1 VKKDSIAKAAT
12 TKKMNQLAGARL
24 SLPGHNAHRETALRL
39 ELTASFKPQD
49 TGEMLWVHDI
59 AYCTTGM
66 EVTAAQIAALQ
77 RRHLAWAC
85 SAALS
90 ETPPASELGGSHT
103 FEYSPQE
110 REWLQAFADGE
121 FTASYNHTLLNDA
134 TFASLLGSVSK
145 GDIETLRMLQ
155 QLLHDERKERDR
167 IINQLER
174 RRRNAMRDAIE
185 LAEEAR
191 RKQAF
196 QRLYAERAASVATGR
211 TSPKLVSSDT
221 VDRVLID
228 DDGSYQS
235 DDDEVIDAPD
245 VSNAQ

>member
-24 SLPGHNAHRETALRL
+24 SLPGHNAHREAALRL
-39 ELTASFKPQD
+39 ELTASFKPHD

-59 AYCTTGM
+59 AYCTAGM

-77 RRHLAWAC
+77 RRHVARAC

-90 ETPPASELGGSHT
+90 EARPASELGGSHT

-110 REWLQAFADGE
+110 RQWLQALADGE
-121 FTASYNHTLLNDA
+121 FTAAYNHTLLNNA

-196 QRLYAERAASVATGR
+196 QRLCAEHAASVSTGR
-211 TSPKLVSSDT
+211 ASPKLIASDT

-228 DDGSYQS
+228 DDSSCQS
-235 DDDEVIDAPD
+235 DDEVIEALD

>member
-1 VKKDSIAKAAT
+1 
-12 TKKMNQLAGARL
+12 MNQLAGARL
-24 SLPGHNAHRETALRL
+24 SLPGHNGHRETALRL

-59 AYCTTGM
+59 AYCTAGM

-77 RRHLAWAC
+77 RRHVARAC

-90 ETPPASELGGSHT
+90 ETRPASELGGFQTS
-103 FEYSPQE
+103 EYSPQE

-121 FTASYNHTLLNDA
+121 FTAPYKRTLLNDA

-167 IINQLER
+167 IINQLEQ

-196 QRLYAERAASVATGR
+196 QRLYAEHAASVSTGG
-211 TSPKLVSSDT
+211 TSPKLVASDT

-228 DDGSYQS
+228 DDSSCQS
-235 DDDEVIDAPD
+235 DDNGVIEGPD